1 MFLNTF
7 FYICRFLFV
16 TFVFF
21 PYLCRLF
28 FMTPE
33 YQNLY
38 YLDKFTQTPV
48 VVYIIALLVVS
59 FMFSEYAMH
68 WYWWLFGI
76 VGVFGFF
83 YGINYYTRTWL
94 GFGVRRFEKSLFSTA
109 LVIRVIAVFFLYWF
123 FDTMTGRP
131 FMFQAAD
138 AFEYGEEA
146 KWMADCIREGRFSVY
161 WDYKFVLSNGVSD
174 AGYPM
179 YLGFVYWLTGDS
191 IIAARLLKALWSS
204 FTCVLLYRLGSRNFG
219 EHVGRMAGVFLML
232 EPHFIIYS
240 GMHLKETEM
249 IFMLV
254 LFLER
259 ADNLLRSREFRFWD
273 VAPVFL
279 LALSLFTFRTVLGAT
294 AVGAMA
300 MALVLSSKRVANL
313 GRRWFLLIVFLAG
326 SSLFLGGRIASEI
339 DRYWNLRDS
348 NQSNRMT
355 EIKRTQS
362 FAQYA
367 TKGVLAPM
375 IFTIPFPT
383 MVETPNQEN
392 HRLQHAGYVAKNI
405 MSFFCILAIVLLL
418 INQDPDTGWRNNI
431 LIGAFL
437 IAYLLVLVQSAFIH
451 ADRFH
456 LPAYVIELLFAA
468 YGVARCTRLRFRR
481 WFTYWN
487 VLMLVAWVVWA
498 WFKLAGRGMIE

>member
-1 MFLNTF
+1 
-7 FYICRFLFV
+7 
-16 TFVFF
+16 
-21 PYLCRLF
+21 
-28 FMTPE
+28 MTSN
-33 YQNLY
+33 YQNQY
-38 YLDKFTQTPV
+38 YPLKFVETPV
-48 VVYIIALLVVS
+48 MVYAIAMIVVAIVFNA
-59 FMFSEYAMH
+59 YAMY
-68 WYWWLFGI
+68 WYWWIFGI
-76 VGVFGFF
+76 AGVLGFF
-83 YGINYYTRTWL
+83 YGANYYTKRWL
-94 GFGVRRFEKSLFSTA
+94 AVREKVFEKNLFSTA
-109 LVIRVIAVFFLYWF
+109 LVLRVLAVFFLYWF

-146 KWMADCIREGRFSVY
+146 KWMADCIRNGHFSTY
-161 WDYKFVLSNGVSD
+161 WDYKFVYSHGVSD

-191 IIAARLLKALWSS
+191 IIIARLLKALWGAY
-204 FTCVLLYRLGSRNFG
+204 TCVLLYKLGRRNFG
-219 EHVGRMAGVFLML
+219 EHVGRMAAIFLML
-232 EPHFIIYS
+232 EPHYIFYC
-240 GMHLKETEM
+240 GMHLKEIEM

-259 ADNLLRSREFRFWD
+259 ADNLLRAREFRFWD
-273 VAPVFL
+273 IAPLFL

-300 MALVLSSKRVANL
+300 MALLLSSKRVANL

-339 DRYWNLRDS
+339 DRYWNERDS
-348 NQSNRMT
+348 NQSNRMMT
-355 EIKRTQS
+355 IQRSQS
-362 FAQYA
+362 LARYA

-383 MVETPNQEN
+383 MVETPSQEN
-392 HRLQHAGYVAKNI
+392 HRLQHAGSVAKNI
-405 MSFFCILAIVLLL
+405 MSFFCILAVVLLL
-418 INQDPDTGWRNNI
+418 MNQQSDTGWRNNI
-431 LIGAFL
+431 LIGAFM

-451 ADRFH
+451 ADRVH
-456 LPAYVIELLFAA
+456 LPAYVIEHLFAA
-468 YGVARCTRLRFRR
+468 YGVAQCTKLRFHR

-498 WFKLAGRGMIE
+498 WFKLAGRGML